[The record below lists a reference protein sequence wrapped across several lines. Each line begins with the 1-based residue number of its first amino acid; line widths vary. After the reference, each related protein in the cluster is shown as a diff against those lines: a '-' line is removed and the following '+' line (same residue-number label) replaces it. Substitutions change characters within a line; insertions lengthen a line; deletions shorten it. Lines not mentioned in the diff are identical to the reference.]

1 MYGLLEW
8 NENRPKRVMIEE
20 TAILRV
26 PFLRVSVPRGGPEGL
41 TRRRLAWALRR
52 CRKLGVMRWVLPEGF
67 PYGAVLE
74 KQGLRPISTLPLRRA
89 LAADWAGAELAA
101 RGIGLS
107 GAQVAVTGDTL
118 TGEMVRTVTELSLRH
133 RYVLLSVP
141 RGGEELSRRLRREFG
156 VSVQLNPSREEL
168 EKAAILVAF
177 SPGEVSH
184 PLVLRLYDESQR
196 LPLLSLPPAQ
206 ESQLPPRAD
215 RGQLFT
221 VLREAGAVPS
231 GAFLLEAA
239 PPAALTF

>member
-8 NENRPKRVMIEE
+8 DENRPKRVMIEE

-74 KQGLRPISTLPLRRA
+74 KQGLRPISTLP
-89 LAADWAGAELAA
+89 
-101 RGIGLS
+101 
-107 GAQVAVTGDTL
+107 
-118 TGEMVRTVTELSLRH
+118 
-133 RYVLLSVP
+133 
-141 RGGEELSRRLRREFG
+141 LRREFG